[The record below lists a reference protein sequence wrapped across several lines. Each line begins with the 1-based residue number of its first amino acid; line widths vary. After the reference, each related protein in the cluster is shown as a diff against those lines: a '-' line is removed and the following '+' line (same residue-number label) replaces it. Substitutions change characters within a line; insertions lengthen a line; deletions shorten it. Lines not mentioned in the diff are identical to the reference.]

1 MKTMP
6 GDRYARKTPGNFD
19 VTDQTDDPTD
29 PDGKNN
35 SFLRRSF
42 LTGLG
47 ATAAAAGV
55 AATTSPQVRSAA
67 QATANKTFELNMVT
81 TWPKNF
87 PGLGTAA
94 ERFAQRVDKATDG
107 SVKIKVYAA
116 GELVP
121 AMGSF
126 DAVQRGLADMYH
138 GCEYYWQGKSKAF
151 NFFAT
156 VPFGLTADE
165 MSAWI
170 RWGGGQELWNELSA
184 RYSIKPFMI
193 ANSGVQMG
201 GWFKEPINSLE
212 DLKGLKI
219 RMPGLGGEVL
229 NRLGAASVTLPGS
242 EIFQALQSGAIDGTE
257 WVGPWNDLALGFY
270 NVAKNY
276 YCPGFHE
283 PGTVMSLGI
292 NLDVWNSMALSQ
304 QTAVESA
311 ATAEVEITLAEFN
324 AKNAVSYQEILE
336 MPDVTVRSLPDGISV
351 AIAKTAKELLV
362 EISQE
367 DEFTK
372 RVYDSFVEFRER
384 SIAYNL
390 VSEYGYART
399 RMLERLKDA

>member
-1 MKTMP
+1 M
-6 GDRYARKTPGNFD
+6 
-19 VTDQTDDPTD
+19 TDQSDDSPHD
-29 PDGKNN
+29 PGAKHGQT
-35 SFLRRSF
+35 SKFLRRSF
-42 LTGLG
+42 LTGVA
-47 ATAAAAGV
+47 ATAAAGV
-55 AATTSPQVRSAA
+55 IATTAPETRGDTK
-67 QATANKTFELNMVT
+67 ATANKSFNLNMVT

-87 PGLGTAA
+87 PGLGTSA
-94 ERFAQRVDKATDG
+94 ERFAGRVDKITDG

-121 AMGSF
+121 AMGAF

-156 VPFGLTADE
+156 VPFGLTANE

-170 RWGGGQELWNELSA
+170 RWGGGQELWDELSA
-184 RYSIKPFMI
+184 QFSIKPFMI

-201 GWFKEPINSLE
+201 GWFKEPINTLE

-257 WVGPWNDLALGFY
+257 WVGPWNDLALGFFK
-270 NVAKNY
+270 VAKNY

-292 NLDVWNSMALSQ
+292 NLDTWHSLAPSQ
-304 QTAVESA
+304 QAAIESA

-324 AKNAVSYQEILE
+324 AKNAVSYEEILA
-336 MPDVTVRSLPDGISV
+336 MPDITVRSLPDDVSV
-351 AIAKTAKELLV
+351 AIAQTAREVLA
-362 EISQE
+362 EIAQE
-367 DEFTK
+367 DDLTR
-372 RVYDSFVEFRER
+372 RVHDSFVEFRER
-384 SIAYNL
+384 SIKYNQ

-399 RMLERLKDA
+399 RMLESLRDT